1 MVMKLWYKEVV
12 QRIEKWLQDNNIV
25 YDEIDNDDFLNI
37 EDFYGNLLVGAWNFV
52 INRNNLIIKLIYTFP
67 EMFTDIGLD
76 SYEWVY
82 IEPCDDE

>member
-1 MVMKLWYKEVV
+1 MDMKLWYKEVV
-12 QRIEKWLQDNNIV
+12 QRIANWLQDNNIV
-25 YDEIDNDDFLNI
+25 HDEIDNDDFLNI

-52 INRNNLIIKLIYTFP
+52 INRNNLIIKLIDTFP

-76 SYEWVY
+76 PDVWVY